1 MAGATHTREAPPRNR
16 RREGLT
22 MQEYAVKVKLAATVR
37 VRAPDEI
44 VARTAL
50 MNKVGEDLRLS
61 SPERRQVKIRRA

>member
-1 MAGATHTREAPPRNR
+1 
-16 RREGLT
+16 